1 MKKLDL
7 NKYTPNT
14 YYSFEY
20 AKKDDFALVLVDTIE
35 SSCVTSHLFFRTD
48 EGTAVV
54 DFEYGELKN
63 RGHLIYSSIIKQALQ
78 SDFRRC
84 IVKLFTAIQIRI
96 RKGA

>member
-7 NKYTPNT
+7 SKYTPNT

-48 EGTAVV
+48 EGTAVAHF
-54 DFEYGELKN
+54 DYSELKN
-63 RGHLIYSSIIKQALQ
+63 RGHLIYSSVIKQASQ

-84 IVKLFTAIQIRI
+84 IVELFTAIQVKTY
-96 RKGA
+96 KGI